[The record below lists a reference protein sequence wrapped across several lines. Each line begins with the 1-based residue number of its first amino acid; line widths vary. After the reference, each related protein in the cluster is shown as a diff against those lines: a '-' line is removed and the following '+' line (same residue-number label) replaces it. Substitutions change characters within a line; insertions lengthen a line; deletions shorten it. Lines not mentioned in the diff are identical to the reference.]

1 MSFTYH
7 FQVDATLVSNE
18 FIDRYLAE
26 ANGEYVKVYLYLLRH
41 RGEPVSLE
49 RIAEGLNHTEADIRR
64 AIAYWEKL
72 GVLSTGTDFAAQQA
86 MGAAGSGGKAGDCYT
101 ADHRSSYGGSSPGT
115 DKGPAAGVQPGP
127 GEPPAGRRRVL
138 GAFVHCPALSE

>member
-72 GVLSTGTDFAAQQA
+72 GVLSTGTAFAAQQA
-86 MGAAGSGGKAGDCYT
+86 MGA
-101 ADHRSSYGGSSPGT
+101 GT
-115 DKGPAAGVQPGP
+115 GQTKQGNMMIVD
-127 GEPPAGRRRVL
+127 
-138 GAFVHCPALSE
+138 FIF